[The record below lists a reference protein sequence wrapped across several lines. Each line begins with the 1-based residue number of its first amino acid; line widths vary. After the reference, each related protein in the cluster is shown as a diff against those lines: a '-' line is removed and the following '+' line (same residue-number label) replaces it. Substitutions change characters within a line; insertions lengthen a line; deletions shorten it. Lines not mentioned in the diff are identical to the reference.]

1 MYGMNFDKRNCFL
14 RIYIIVSMQ
23 HFGVEETTEKVEVGY
38 LRTMEKLADIN
49 AAAYASEYQISYLD
63 SIIRLSE
70 IIKQA
75 ILCNYRK
82 R

>member
-1 MYGMNFDKRNCFL
+1 MLGILIKEIVFL

-23 HFGVEETTEKVEVGY
+23 HFGVEETIEKVEVGH
-38 LRTMEKLADIN
+38 LRTMEKLVDIN